1 MPVISFAAQRMAVL
15 AAALLLPAS
24 AARAAAPTAVEG
36 KPMVLADYAR
46 EGELRQWQLENSGPL
61 STVAAAPG
69 PEGTTAAEVTCVYE
83 PQLAPQTHSPAPYM
97 AFRRAFDG
105 EAVARAGYTRLTLW
119 HKGDGV
125 QVVFNEKEHGAS
137 YYTQVPASTSWQRV
151 SCPFA
156 EFTFGWSD
164 GGRTTGRFDVSRIE
178 TLHFGAAPARQTQI
192 SYCIAEIVLER
203 VVDDLDP
210 TAFVGSATPTRLDLY
225 PRALGVP
232 VNRTQ
237 PLLVVVANEM
247 RCGLKERAVELSLEG
262 SGALSPLE
270 DRAGESASRK
280 LRLTTDADGKA
291 RARWHPGQHPGERAT
306 VTARLAG
313 AEELT
318 ARAELASA
326 PRFERVHLAANGF
339 FARPD
344 GEQTILLG
352 GLFLPWWSKIEN
364 GVARR
369 GERISIIGASEA
381 DQRAWFAYLRDNG
394 VNHIR
399 GYWPVGAP
407 LHLGPGGAEIVHS
420 FFIDG
425 QVNEPVVAALERT
438 MAIGGEY
445 GIGFTLTIADI
456 ARPLIAPQGRIPPG
470 KTRREVAH
478 ESMDFL
484 REFVPRLRFNPNVW
498 AFELTNEQNWSIF
511 EWSERFVRTIK
522 ELDDETPVMISHW
535 GGALQTADPQAWM
548 RLTSIDIYQPH
559 HYPDRGHSLWG
570 PEVDSGL
577 LQEVHYNG
585 MAGPKPWMLGES
597 GGYGTHPPL
606 GPAPDAETQRYLARD
621 CIWFALLNRSL
632 GASIWG
638 ILHDANTQFKV
649 AAEVAPLVDWAA
661 LARAE
666 GAGGRSRAARHDRGP
681 LLPEPRGQRRLEE
694 HGRLRS
700 LGAPAWPGDRLPA
713 GRRRVR

>member
-1 MPVISFAAQRMAVL
+1 MA
-15 AAALLLPAS
+15 
-24 AARAAAPTAVEG
+24 
-36 KPMVLADYAR
+36 
-46 EGELRQWQLENSGPL
+46 
-61 STVAAAPG
+61 
-69 PEGTTAAEVTCVYE
+69 
-83 PQLAPQTHSPAPYM
+83 
-97 AFRRAFDG
+97 RRA
-105 EAVARAGYTRLTLW
+105 
-119 HKGDGV
+119 
-125 QVVFNEKEHGAS
+125 
-137 YYTQVPASTSWQRV
+137 
-151 SCPFA
+151 
-156 EFTFGWSD
+156 
-164 GGRTTGRFDVSRIE
+164 
-178 TLHFGAAPARQTQI
+178 
-192 SYCIAEIVLER
+192 
-203 VVDDLDP
+203 
-210 TAFVGSATPTRLDLY
+210 
-225 PRALGVP
+225 
-232 VNRTQ
+232 
-237 PLLVVVANEM
+237 
-247 RCGLKERAVELSLEG
+247 
-262 SGALSPLE
+262 
-270 DRAGESASRK
+270 
-280 LRLTTDADGKA
+280 
-291 RARWHPGQHPGERAT
+291 
-306 VTARLAG
+306 
-313 AEELT
+313 
-318 ARAELASA
+318 
-326 PRFERVHLAANGF
+326 
-339 FARPD
+339 
-344 GEQTILLG
+344 
-352 GLFLPWWSKIEN
+352 
-364 GVARR
+364 
-369 GERISIIGASEA
+369 ERISIIGASEA

-407 LHLGPGGAEIVHS
+407 LHLGPGGAEVVHS

-456 ARPLIAPQGRIPPG
+456 ARPLIAPQGRTPPG

-498 AFELTNEQNWSIF
+498 AFELTNEQSWSIF
-511 EWSERFVRTIK
+511 EWSDRFVRTIK

-585 MAGPKPWMLGES
+585 MAGPKPWMLGEA
-597 GGYGTHPPL
+597 GGYGTHSPL

-661 LARAE
+661 LARAKAPVGVAVPRDTTGDLFFQSPE
-666 GAGGRSRAARHDRGP
+666 GKDALKNMADYARWALQHGLAIDFPLDAAGYGERRSALAAFEAPQTAAPFSVPPGYQLKYRATEDGTLVVGYLRNLAEIRLYRPETPAGSPGTVTGSWIRVRKPAAARLSWQLAAGNYTLSVWDLDTGAKTQADVPGPGGAWERGETDHDFVLVWRA
-681 LLPEPRGQRRLEE
+681 RR
-694 HGRLRS
+694 
-700 LGAPAWPGDRLPA
+700 
-713 GRRRVR
+713 